1 MKKYLIINLVL
12 FLAVSVDAQI
22 ATVGSPHFDVQ
33 GPLYVRQNY
42 HTLNKASN
50 GWVAWGIRDVSTS
63 EATIS
68 LSNINNAF
76 FQGNVGIGTS
86 SALAKLHVANSSI
99 SLTST
104 NSSDANLIIQGT
116 SSTRSTSEGAALG
129 FVVPANTDGSN
140 FWQQGRILVTPENTN
155 NANAAGRMY
164 LQTRYHGNG
173 AWNWRKNL
181 VLNSSGSVGI
191 GTESTGTH
199 KLAVE
204 GTIGAREIKV
214 EASGWSDFVFEDNY
228 ELRTLEEVE
237 EHITEKGHLP
247 EIPSEAEVTE
257 NGINLGEMNAKLLQ
271 KIEELTLYMIDMN
284 KQVQQLKTEN
294 QELKEEIS
302 TLKSN

>member
-1 MKKYLIINLVL
+1 MKKVLIINLILLV
-12 FLAVSVDAQI
+12 AASGEAQI

-50 GWVAWGIRDVSTS
+50 GWVAWGIRDISTS

-86 SALAKLHVANSSI
+86 SSLAKLHVANSSI

-129 FVVPANTDGSN
+129 FVVPADTDGSN

-155 NANAAGRMY
+155 NANASGRMY

-181 VLNSSGSVGI
+181 VLNSSGSVGV
-191 GTESTGTH
+191 GTENTGTH

-214 EASGWSDFVFEDNY
+214 EATGWSDFVFENDY

-237 EHITEKGHLP
+237 EHIAKKGHLP
-247 EIPSEAEVTE
+247 EIPNKAEVTE

-271 KIEELTLYMIDMN
+271 KIEELTLYLIEQN
-284 KQVQQLKTEN
+284 KEI
-294 QELKEEIS
+294 QELQKEVS
-302 TLKSN
+302 ALKNE